1 VESPLKVLLSAL
13 ACEPEKGSEPEVGFR
28 AMLAAASRHE
38 VWVLTLPESI
48 PAIERALEGDAR
60 GARIRTEA
68 IRFRSK
74 GRNLDDLT
82 SLEFH
87 LGYDRWQREAAVR
100 ATELERD
107 VGFDV
112 LHHVTL
118 ASYWTRAGVGVVRKP
133 LVWGP
138 IGGGVDP
145 PLRLLS
151 ELGLRG
157 TMEAAARML
166 GRPAVAMLPHVR
178 RTQRIASVVLAQN
191 PDTGRRL
198 RGSGHMRLLSNA
210 LAVEVD
216 GVSDR
221 VPRTSD
227 LLFVGRL
234 VPWKAPLLALR
245 ALRYV
250 EHPEAVLRFFG
261 SGPEQ
266 ARLERVARK
275 WGLGDRVRFEGW
287 IPRQDL
293 LAEVA
298 SAGVLIHPAVHEEA
312 GLCIAEALTLRTPV
326 VTLDH
331 GGPSQIVGQFRGA
344 PAVLVSPRDP
354 EGTARSM
361 ASAVDR
367 FLTDAPRSSQ
377 GRISSTTPFAAELL
391 RAYEV
396 AASRGGR

>member
-48 PAIERALEGDAR
+48 PAIERALEGDPR

-82 SLEFH
+82 PLEFH

-145 PLRLLS
+145 PLRLLP

-157 TMEAAARML
+157 TMEAATRML

-178 RTQRIASVVLAQN
+178 RLS
-191 PDTGRRL
+191 GS
-198 RGSGHMRLLSNA
+198 RGSCWR
-210 LAVEVD
+210 
-216 GVSDR
+216 
-221 VPRTSD
+221 RT
-227 LLFVGRL
+227 RI
-234 VPWKAPLLALR
+234 R
-245 ALRYV
+245 AD
-250 EHPEAVLRFFG
+250 G
-261 SGPEQ
+261 SGDQ
-266 ARLERVARK
+266 
-275 WGLGDRVRFEGW
+275 
-287 IPRQDL
+287 
-293 LAEVA
+293 
-298 SAGVLIHPAVHEEA
+298 
-312 GLCIAEALTLRTPV
+312 
-326 VTLDH
+326 
-331 GGPSQIVGQFRGA
+331 
-344 PAVLVSPRDP
+344 
-354 EGTARSM
+354 GT
-361 ASAVDR
+361 
-367 FLTDAPRSSQ
+367 
-377 GRISSTTPFAAELL
+377 
-391 RAYEV
+391 
-396 AASRGGR
+396 

>member
-1 VESPLKVLLSAL
+1 M
-13 ACEPEKGSEPEVGFR
+13 GFR
-28 AMLAAASRHE
+28 ALLAAASRHE

-48 PAIERALEGDAR
+48 PKIGRALDRDPRAGRIHMEAIE
-60 GARIRTEA
+60 
-68 IRFRSK
+68 FRSK

-87 LGYDRWQREAAVR
+87 LGYDRWQRQAAVR

-107 VGFDV
+107 IGFDV

-118 ASYWTRAGVGVVRKP
+118 ASYWTRAGVGAVRKP

-138 IGGGVDP
+138 IGGGVDA
-145 PLRLLS
+145 PLRLLP
-151 ELGLRG
+151 ELGFRG
-157 TMEAAARML
+157 IMEAAARML
-166 GRPAVAMLPHVR
+166 GRPAVARLPHVR
-178 RTQRIASVVLAQN
+178 RTQRIARVVLAQN

-198 RGSGHMRLLSNA
+198 RGPGHVRLLSNA
-210 LAVEVD
+210 LAVELD
-216 GVSDR
+216 GVSDPGSR
-221 VPRTSD
+221 SPD

-250 EHPEAVLRFFG
+250 EHPGARLRFFG

-266 ARLERVARK
+266 GRLARAARK
-275 WGLGDRVRFEGW
+275 WGLQDRIRFEGW
-287 IPRQDL
+287 VPRQEL
-293 LAEVA
+293 LTVVA

-312 GLCIAEALTLRTPV
+312 GLCIAEALSLGTPV

-331 GGPSQIVGQFRGA
+331 GGPSQIVGQFRET
-344 PAVLVSPRDP
+344 PAALVSPRDP

-367 FLTDAPRSSQ
+367 FLTDAPTASRT
-377 GRISSTTPFAAELL
+377 RIRSTTSFAAELL
-391 RAYEV
+391 RAYEIAV
-396 AASRGGR
+396 SQEGR